1 MCFYLYSSGNDLSA
15 MCMLRTSATQASELE
30 HRATMLFRFG
40 KRASSEK
47 IPPSSRVPLRPD
59 RKGVSQGDHMVHSSP
74 KRIACP
80 LF

>member
-15 MCMLRTSATQASELE
+15 MCMPHTPATPSLRI
-30 HRATMLFRFG
+30 
-40 KRASSEK
+40 RASCYRALQIWEESEFREN
-47 IPPSSRVPLRPD
+47 PPPRVPLRPD
-59 RKGVSQGDHMVHSSP
+59 MKGVSQGDHMVHSSP